1 MKKHGDKYMMND
13 KSLVFLKCWHLNK
26 NIKVEVGF
34 KSCKEWKSIMLFY
47 SSYQI
52 GFQVQ

>member
-1 MKKHGDKYMMND
+1 MKKHRDKCMMND
-13 KSLVFLKCWHLNK
+13 ISLVFLKCWHLNK

-34 KSCKEWKSIMLFY
+34 KGKEWKSIMLFY